1 MLAIIVAMD
10 LNNLIGKNNDLPW
23 NYPEDLQ
30 YFKQVTLNKKVL
42 MGYNTFL
49 SIANRLGKAL
59 PKRTNYVVTSQ
70 KSLPYGAIPVNN
82 LNEFLTTFPKDE
94 ELFIIGGKQ
103 LYTSTID
110 LVDYLYITR
119 INKTFEGDTYFPS
132 FDLIDYQLIDQKIS
146 GDLSFEVY
154 KKVQK

>member
-1 MLAIIVAMD
+1 MIYLGII
-10 LNNLIGKNNDLPW
+10 
-23 NYPEDLQ
+23 EDLQ

-119 INKTFEGDTYFPS
+119 INKTFEGDTYFPL
-132 FDLIDYQLIDQKIS
+132 FDLNVIN
-146 GDLSFEVY
+146 
-154 KKVQK
+154 

>member
-10 LNNLIGKNNDLPW
+10 VNNLIGKKNDLPW

-30 YFKQVTLNKKVL
+30 YFKEVTLNKKVL

-49 SIANRLGKAL
+49 SITNRLGKAL
-59 PKRTNYVVTSQ
+59 PNRINYVVTSQ
-70 KSLPYGAIPVNN
+70 TSLPYGAIPVNDLEN
-82 LNEFLTTFPKDE
+82 FLSRLPQDE
-94 ELFIIGGKQ
+94 DLFIIGGKQ

-110 LVDYLYITR
+110 KVDYLYLTR
-119 INKTFEGDTYFPS
+119 INKAYEGDLYFPS
-132 FDLIDYQLIDQKIS
+132 FDISQFQLIKQKTS

>member
-49 SIANRLGKAL
+49 SI
-59 PKRTNYVVTSQ
+59 
-70 KSLPYGAIPVNN
+70 
-82 LNEFLTTFPKDE
+82 
-94 ELFIIGGKQ
+94 
-103 LYTSTID
+103 TI
-110 LVDYLYITR
+110 V
-119 INKTFEGDTYFPS
+119 
-132 FDLIDYQLIDQKIS
+132 
-146 GDLSFEVY
+146 
-154 KKVQK
+154 